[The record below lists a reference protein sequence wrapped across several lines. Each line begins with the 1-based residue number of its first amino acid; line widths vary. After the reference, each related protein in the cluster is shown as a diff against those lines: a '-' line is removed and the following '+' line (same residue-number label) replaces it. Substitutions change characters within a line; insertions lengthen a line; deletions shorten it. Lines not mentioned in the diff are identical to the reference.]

1 MISDY
6 TQFVLDQL
14 AGLGRLR
21 IRRMFGGVG
30 IYCDEMFFAIV
41 YQDMLYLKADDANR
55 AQFLQAGST
64 AFKPFTQRS
73 TILQYYA
80 VPGDVLEDSLLLRE
94 WAQGAVA
101 AARRLPA
108 KKPPHRLAHR
118 PR

>member
-1 MISDY
+1 MISPY

-14 AGLGRLR
+14 AGSGLLR
-21 IRRMFGGVG
+21 VRRMFGGVG
-30 IYCDEMFFAIV
+30 IYCDEIFFAIV
-41 YQDMLYLKADDANR
+41 YRDILYFKADDTNR
-55 AQFLQAGST
+55 APFLQAGST
-64 AFKPFTQRS
+64 AFKPFAQRS
-73 TILQYYA
+73 TILQYYS

-94 WAQGAVA
+94 WARGAVA